1 MIYVEQC
8 VDDDLERDQ
17 HDDDLFGR
25 STPSLVTHLEDVRMG
40 GGEDHLES
48 DLSLVDLDPGPLDL
62 SQVDGSLQDLYPLT
76 SSMNLLSSL

>member
-40 GGEDHLES
+40 GGKIIWS
-48 DLSLVDLDPGPLDL
+48 RICPWWIWIRAPWIC
-62 SQVDGSLQDLYPLT
+62 PK
-76 SSMNLLSSL
+76 